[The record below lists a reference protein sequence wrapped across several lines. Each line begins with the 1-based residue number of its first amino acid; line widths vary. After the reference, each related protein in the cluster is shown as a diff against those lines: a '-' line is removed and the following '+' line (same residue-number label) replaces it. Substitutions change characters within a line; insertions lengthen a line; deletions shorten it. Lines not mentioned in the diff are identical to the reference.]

1 LSPLAPGSDA
11 RGPAARGGRR
21 IALIAGLSLVLV
33 LALRIALYR
42 PLAVVGEDPRDG
54 FVRVPGVVHVHTT
67 LSDGGGPPEEV
78 IRAAGAAG
86 LRFVVLT
93 DHNNLDAKPF
103 EGYRDGMLVIVGTEL
118 STTAGHLLGL
128 GLDDPPYRFSGDAQ
142 DGLHD
147 IRDLGGFSFAAH
159 PLSPRDDLRFNGWD
173 LPGRWGMEL
182 VNGDSEWRRAGPRI
196 LLTAAL
202 YGLNHRYALLRGL
215 NPALP
220 MLARWDELL
229 ARRDVVG
236 IAGADAHSRIPL
248 TKTRALRFPSYESVF
263 SLQRNHV
270 LLRSPLTGGLEADR
284 RAVLEAL
291 REGRLYVGLDALAP
305 ADSVSFVAEAEGRRF
320 TMGDTAPPLPGLRLE
335 ASGRWPEGSR
345 ASILRDGKRL
355 AEGEGP
361 LTAEVPGPGVYR
373 LEIHVPGARVPWVIA
388 NPIYVFDEA
397 ARNERVRRA
406 AWPPPEEAP
415 AAVQV
420 LEAFEGTTAFQ
431 PGADTRSLARAEVLD
446 PRGGRDG
453 KGAARLQFRI
463 GEPTP
468 DHPHVFA
475 ALVDR
480 THRDLGGRKG
490 LVFSMRADGEYRVW
504 VQVRDENPAS
514 ADEGT
519 EWWFGSIKTSPE
531 WQRVALPFSR
541 LRSIN
546 PRTDGRLDLDK
557 VRAIVFVLDRGSVRP
572 GARGTIWLDDLGV
585 Y

>member
-1 LSPLAPGSDA
+1 MTRSS
-11 RGPAARGGRR
+11 RR
-21 IALIAGLSLVLV
+21 IAVTAA
-33 LALRIALYR
+33 LALLLVVALRVALYR
-42 PLAVVGEDPRDG
+42 PLAVVGEEPRDG

-67 LSDGGGPPEEV
+67 LSDGGGTPEEV
-78 IRAAGAAG
+78 IRAARAAG
-86 LRFVVLT
+86 LKFVVLT

-103 EGYRDGMLVIVGTEL
+103 EGYRDGVLVIVGTEL

-159 PLSPRDDLRFNGWD
+159 PLSPREDLRFTGWD
-173 LPGRWGMEL
+173 LPGPWGLEL

-196 LLTAAL
+196 LITAAL

-215 NPALP
+215 NPADP

-229 ARRDVVG
+229 ARRDVAGV
-236 IAGADAHSRIPL
+236 AGADAHSRIPI
-248 TKTRALRFPSYESVF
+248 TKSRALRFPSYESVF
-263 SLQRNHV
+263 SLQRNYV
-270 LLRSPLTGGLEADR
+270 LLRSSLTGELAADR

-291 REGRLYVGLDALAP
+291 QQGRLYLGLDALAP
-305 ADSVSFVAEAEGRRF
+305 ADAVSFVAEADGRRF
-320 TMGDTAPPLPGLRLE
+320 TMGETAPPLAGLRLQ

-345 ASILRDGKRL
+345 ALFLRDGKRF
-355 AEGEGP
+355 AEGEGS
-361 LTAEVPGPGVYR
+361 LTGQVPGPGVYR
-373 LEIHVPGARVPWVIA
+373 LEIHGPGARVPWVIA
-388 NPIYVFDEA
+388 NPIYVFDDA
-397 ARNERVRRA
+397 ARAQRVERA
-406 AWPPPEEAP
+406 AWPAPEAEPPP
-415 AAVQV
+415 ATVQA
-420 LEAFEGTTAFQ
+420 LDAFEVATAFH
-431 PGADTRSLARAEVLD
+431 PGADTRSQARAEVLD

-468 DHPHVFA
+468 DDPHVFA

-480 THRDLGGRKG
+480 TPRDFSGRKG
-490 LVFSMRADGEYRVW
+490 LVFSVRADGEYRVW

-531 WQRVALPFSR
+531 WQRVVLPFSR

-557 VRAIVFVLDRGSVRP
+557 VRAIVLVLDRGSIRP

>member
-1 LSPLAPGSDA
+1 LSPAARGPHA
-11 RGPAARGGRR
+11 RGPAAHGGRR
-21 IALIAGLSLVLV
+21 IALVAALSLLLV
-33 LALRIALYR
+33 FALRVALYR

-54 FVRVPGVVHVHTT
+54 FVRVPGIVHVHTT
-67 LSDGGGPPEEV
+67 LSDGGGTPEEV
-78 IRAAGAAG
+78 IRAARAAG
-86 LRFVVLT
+86 LRFVILT

-103 EGYRDGMLVIVGTEL
+103 EGYRDGVLVVVGTEL

-128 GLDDPPYRFSGDAQ
+128 GVDDPPYRFSGDAR
-142 DGLHD
+142 DGLQD

-159 PLSPRDDLRFNGWD
+159 PLSPRDDLRFTGWD
-173 LPGRWGMEL
+173 LPGPWGLEL

-202 YGLNHRYALLRGL
+202 YGLNHRYALLRGM
-215 NPALP
+215 NSADP

-270 LLRSPLTGGLEADR
+270 LLPSPLTGELDSDR

-291 REGRLYVGLDALAP
+291 RQGRLYLGLDALAP
-305 ADSVSFVAEAEGRRF
+305 ADSISFVAEAGGQRF
-320 TMGDTAPPLPGLRLE
+320 TMGDTAPPLAGLRLE
-335 ASGRWPEGSR
+335 ASGRWPESAR

-355 AEGEGP
+355 AEGAGP
-361 LTAEVPGPGVYR
+361 LRTEVPGPGVYR
-373 LEIHVPGARVPWVIA
+373 LEIHVPGAQVPWVIA

-397 ARNERVRRA
+397 AREQRVRSA
-406 AWPPPEEAP
+406 AWPTPKEVP
-415 AAVQV
+415 ATVQ
-420 LEAFEGTTAFQ
+420 LLDDFEGASAFH
-431 PGADTRSLARAEVLD
+431 PGADARSSARADVFD

-453 KGAARLQFRI
+453 KGAARLHFRI

-480 THRDLGGRKG
+480 THRDLQGRKG
-490 LVFSMRADGEYRVW
+490 LAFSLRADGEYRVW
-504 VQVRDENPAS
+504 VQVRDENLAS
-514 ADEGT
+514 PDEGT
-519 EWWFGSIKTSPE
+519 EWWFASIKTSPE

-546 PRTDGRLDLDK
+546 PRTDGRLDLEK